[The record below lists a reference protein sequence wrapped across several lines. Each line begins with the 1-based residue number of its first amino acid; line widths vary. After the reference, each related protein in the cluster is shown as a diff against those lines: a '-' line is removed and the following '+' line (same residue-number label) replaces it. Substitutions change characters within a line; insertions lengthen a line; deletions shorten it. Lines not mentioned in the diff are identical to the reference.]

1 MKRYDFEMII
11 KKGDETIYYKKN
23 LSQLAVNILIG
34 IENILNMAF
43 QHDDYDYHKILPSG
57 IIMPLTKEE
66 TEKIN
71 KKMNL
76 SW

>member
-23 LSQLAVNILIG
+23 LSQLAVDILIG
-34 IENILNMAF
+34 IENILNMAL
-43 QHDDYDYHKILPSG
+43 QYDDYGYHKILPSG

-76 SW
+76 C